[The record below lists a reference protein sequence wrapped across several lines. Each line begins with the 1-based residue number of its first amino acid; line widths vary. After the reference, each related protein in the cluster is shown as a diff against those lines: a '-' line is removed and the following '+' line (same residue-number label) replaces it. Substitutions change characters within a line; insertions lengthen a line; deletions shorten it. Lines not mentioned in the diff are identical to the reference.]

1 MDTATNKKCF
11 MGCGHTG
18 MDTLKMHL
26 VAWMRGIMST
36 MGFTVDREKTLV
48 PTNFSMLAEKLLY
61 PHGAPTGMLDLI
73 DHIVAEDCTCA
84 CEIVPVTI
92 PEAEGVAAG
101 SNANKEAEVED
112 METAEKE
119 LPELGREAILKK
131 FGNSR
136 NLANLVAM
144 VS

>member
-1 MDTATNKKCF
+1 MAGEHIACYTYAADSLITAMAELLTATPMKWACWFCRKQPDHMEMDTATNEKCV

-61 PHGAPTGMLDLI
+61 PHGAPIGMLDLM
-73 DHIVAEDCTCA
+73 DHNVAEDHT
-84 CEIVPVTI
+84 
-92 PEAEGVAAG
+92 
-101 SNANKEAEVED
+101 
-112 METAEKE
+112 
-119 LPELGREAILKK
+119 
-131 FGNSR
+131 
-136 NLANLVAM
+136 
-144 VS
+144 